1 MYQEQEGLQYIK
13 HTFFME
19 IISKICGRQSE
30 DLRANTA
37 IAKQE

>member
-19 IISKICGRQSE
+19 IISKIRGRQSE
-30 DLRANTA
+30 DLRSNTA